1 MHDRHSPELRPVGI
15 AASRSTD
22 GDALVIVAVDHPS
35 LADDIE
41 HFVAAA
47 RAEPR
52 RCGPS
57 AAANPK
63 PSRALLAEVSAP
75 GPGFRVAA
83 VLDGLVVAIARVDH
97 RGEVWVVVGAD
108 HRGRGVGTA
117 LAAAVVARSR
127 ALGYTRLV
135 MRSSRRSRAALAMG
149 ASMGFTVVDLGRGRV
164 DLILDLLPHG
174 ATTGFSA

>member
-1 MHDRHSPELRPVGI
+1 
-15 AASRSTD
+15 
-22 GDALVIVAVDHPS
+22 
-35 LADDIE
+35 
-41 HFVAAA
+41 
-47 RAEPR
+47 
-52 RCGPS
+52 
-57 AAANPK
+57 
-63 PSRALLAEVSAP
+63 
-75 GPGFRVAA
+75 
-83 VLDGLVVAIARVDH
+83 
-97 RGEVWVVVGAD
+97 VWVVVGAD